1 MREGCR
7 WERANT
13 HLPSMKLD
21 GGARGGLRSERMRT
35 LATILL
41 TAAAVAP
48 APSLSAPQGPRISL
62 NGIAIDGVT
71 NQRFENCNV
80 TIDGHGNVNIE
91 ARGYAVRHGQP
102 GTAGADAPL
111 QAVPLAAVPPPAA
124 APPAPP
130 PTAPA
135 ANAAPEKLT
144 RRYFLA
150 TEQSRV
156 DGTQFDIAVF
166 VNAKWIREL
175 KSSEDQVVTEVT
187 KYLRPGVNNVVLAA
201 TKRISGE
208 RKSTSKDVAF
218 RVIIGEGNAGG
229 DHVMIDN
236 PLVEMKRTA
245 AETEDVTEAFTF
257 VAR

>member
-1 MREGCR
+1 
-7 WERANT
+7 
-13 HLPSMKLD
+13 
-21 GGARGGLRSERMRT
+21 MRT

-41 TAAAVAP
+41 AAAAIAP
-48 APSLSAPQGPRISL
+48 APTHAAPQGPRISL
-62 NGIAIDGVT
+62 NGINVDGVT

-80 TIDGHGNVNIE
+80 TIDAHGNVNIE

-102 GTAGADAPL
+102 GTAGA
-111 QAVPLAAVPPPAA
+111 AVPLAAAPPPAVAPPPPPAA
-124 APPAPP
+124 APPPP
-130 PTAPA
+130 PANPA
-135 ANAAPEKLT
+135 SEKLT

-150 TEQSRV
+150 TEQSRT

-175 KSSEDQVVTEVT
+175 KSSEDQVVAEVT
-187 KYLRPGVNNVVLAA
+187 KYLRPGVNKVVLAA

-208 RKSTSKDVAF
+208 RKSTSRDVAF
-218 RVIIGEGNAGG
+218 KVIIGEGNAGG

-245 AETEDVTEAFTF
+245 AETEDVTEEFTL

>member
-1 MREGCR
+1 
-7 WERANT
+7 
-13 HLPSMKLD
+13 
-21 GGARGGLRSERMRT
+21 MRT
-35 LATILL
+35 LATMLL
-41 TAAAVAP
+41 AAAVFAP
-48 APSLSAPQGPRISL
+48 APTRAAPQGPRISL
-62 NGIAIDGVT
+62 NGVGIDGVT

-80 TIDGHGNVNIE
+80 TIDAHGNVNIE

-102 GTAGADAPL
+102 GTAGAAAPP
-111 QAVPLAAVPPPAA
+111 VAAPPPAA
-124 APPAPP
+124 APAAPP
-130 PTAPA
+130 PPAPVPA
-135 ANAAPEKLT
+135 ANPAPEKLT

-150 TEQSRV
+150 TEQSRI

-187 KYLRPGVNNVVLAA
+187 KYLRPGANRVVLAA

-208 RKSTSKDVAF
+208 RKSTSRDVAF
-218 RVIIGEGNAGG
+218 KVIIGEGNAGG

-245 AETEDVTEAFTF
+245 AETEDVTEEFTL